1 LRLQRLTKFVL
12 PASAIYLAA
21 IGLSLIA
28 VPLKFGIGA
37 VPADASPQLVALL
50 RLLGGPLLGIAVL
63 NWLSSDAS
71 GSALR
76 PVLLANLVGFGA
88 VAANDVWGIATGE
101 ARELAK
107 LFVVFHV
114 LFALAFAVSLKE
126 SADVQR

>member
-1 LRLQRLTKFVL
+1 MQRLTKFVL

-21 IGLSLIA
+21 IGLSLLA
-28 VPLKFGIGA
+28 VPLEFGIGA

-63 NWLSSDAS
+63 NWLSRDAS
-71 GSALR
+71 GPALR

-107 LFVVFHV
+107 LFVVFHI
-114 LFALAFAVSLKE
+114 LFTLAFALSLKE
-126 SADVQR
+126 TADFQR

>member
-1 LRLQRLTKFVL
+1 LQRLTKFVL

-21 IGLSLIA
+21 IGLSLLA

-37 VPADASPQLVALL
+37 VPADASTQLVALL

-63 NWLSSDAS
+63 NWLSRDAP

-107 LFVVFHV
+107 LFVIFHV
-114 LFALAFAVSLKE
+114 LFTLAFAVSLK
-126 SADVQR
+126 QRAGAQR

>member
-1 LRLQRLTKFVL
+1 MRLQRLTKFVL

>member
-1 LRLQRLTKFVL
+1 MQRLTKFAL

-28 VPLKFGIGA
+28 LPLKFGIGA

-50 RLLGGPLLGIAVL
+50 RLLGGPFLGIAVL
-63 NWLSSDAS
+63 NWISRDAS

-76 PVLLANLVGFGA
+76 SVLLANLVGFGA

-114 LFALAFAVSLKE
+114 LFTLAFAVSLKE
-126 SADVQR
+126 TTDVQR

>member
-1 LRLQRLTKFVL
+1 LQRLTKFAL

-50 RLLGGPLLGIAVL
+50 RLLGGPFLGIAVL
-63 NWLSSDAS
+63 NWISRDAS

-76 PVLLANLVGFGA
+76 SVLLANLVGFGA

-114 LFALAFAVSLKE
+114 LFTLAFAVSLKE
-126 SADVQR
+126 TANVQR

>member
-1 LRLQRLTKFVL
+1 MQRLTKFVL

-21 IGLSLIA
+21 IGLSLLA
-28 VPLKFGIGA
+28 VPLEFGIGA

-63 NWLSSDAS
+63 NWLSRDAS
-71 GSALR
+71 GPALR

-114 LFALAFAVSLKE
+114 LFTLAFAVSLKE
-126 SADVQR
+126 TADFQR

>member
-1 LRLQRLTKFVL
+1 MQRLTKFVL

-21 IGLSLIA
+21 IGLSLLA

-50 RLLGGPLLGIAVL
+50 RLLGGPFLGIAVL
-63 NWLSSDAS
+63 NWLSRDAS

-114 LFALAFAVSLKE
+114 LFTLAFAVSLKE
-126 SADVQR
+126 TADVQR

>member
-1 LRLQRLTKFVL
+1 LQRLTKFAL

-50 RLLGGPLLGIAVL
+50 RLLGGPFLGIAVL
-63 NWLSSDAS
+63 NWLSRDAS

-114 LFALAFAVSLKE
+114 LFTLAFAVSLKE
-126 SADVQR
+126 TANVQR

>member
-1 LRLQRLTKFVL
+1 MQRLTKFVL

-21 IGLSLIA
+21 IGLSLLA
-28 VPLKFGIGA
+28 VPLEFGIGA
-37 VPADASPQLVALL
+37 GPADASSQLGALL

-63 NWLSSDAS
+63 NWLSRDAS
-71 GSALR
+71 GPALR

-107 LFVVFHV
+107 LFVFFHI
-114 LFALAFAVSLKE
+114 LFTLAFALSLKE
-126 SADVQR
+126 TADFQR